1 MNRPACVRQVMKCV
15 FVLHHDCEQTACV
28 MQVMKCVFVLGH
40 DCFLLV
46 KSKVEWLRPK
56 KVKFEAKQQK
66 TNNNNNNKVSADVY
80 FSSVQDGICGLRKAH
95 MRSTPSLKSLP
106 NIAF

>member
-1 MNRPACVRQVMKCV
+1 MTV
-15 FVLHHDCEQTACV
+15 
-28 MQVMKCVFVLGH
+28 
-40 DCFLLV
+40 FLLV

-66 TNNNNNNKVSADVY
+66 TNNNKVSADVY